1 MLRDTPVITV
11 TGLFQSSS
19 RQLWFGRDV
28 LGRRSLLYH
37 LSSDTGQLS
46 LSSVSLDPLRPW
58 TELPAVG
65 VYTVHFGDTCVSTRN
80 DVLHEILCYPW
91 MTPLGP
97 PCAPGGGVSKG
108 HVVDVADAVPV
119 SGDTCLQDQDWGG
132 VPMRWAQ
139 VGIIAPLG
147 VFNTTLP
154 GSLDEMSTGVAHSD
168 HRGEEVDM
176 TGHGCRWGG
185 EGDVVSDHS
194 RCPGD
199 GTRSRVDTD
208 SSVCQG
214 RTETITASSASN
226 SDSHVGREAPEGAS
240 VSLLKCATERQ
251 LGLSQKLL
259 DVLSEAVRVR
269 VQLQAS
275 RCHQCL
281 AQDLREDRESDVA
294 LDRISLNTTDTSPD
308 TSPAA
313 ETCELSN
320 SAVSTHNSAS
330 NSDNTAHQT
339 TVHLHDNPFE
349 KQPPK
354 EGTQKRPKNRS
365 VLSSHQFDVPDR
377 ITGRDGLG
385 QLNPDRCW
393 NFVEIDV
400 TLQELQEASIG
411 CAIWFAARGRGLVT
425 EATGKRVEYVST
437 ARVVLVGMGADEQL
451 AGYSR
456 HRMKFQ

>member
-1 MLRDTPVITV
+1 M
-11 TGLFQSSS
+11 
-19 RQLWFGRDV
+19 
-28 LGRRSLLYH
+28 
-37 LSSDTGQLS
+37 
-46 LSSVSLDPLRPW
+46 
-58 TELPAVG
+58 
-65 VYTVHFGDTCVSTRN
+65 HFGDTCVSTRN

-139 VGIIAPLG
+139 LGIIAPLG

-226 SDSHVGREAPEGAS
+226 SDSHVGRETPEGAS

-308 TSPAA
+308 TSPTA

-339 TVHLHDNPFE
+339 TEHLHDNRIR
-349 KQPPK
+349 
-354 EGTQKRPKNRS
+354 GNHCHDNTDGHCC
-365 VLSSHQFDVPDR
+365 VAMATIASSCIHQSPR
-377 ITGRDGLG
+377 EMNKTTGEFCNHGNGPQDIPHSHDDIHCGH
-385 QLNPDRCW
+385 
-393 NFVEIDV
+393 
-400 TLQELQEASIG
+400 
-411 CAIWFAARGRGLVT
+411 
-425 EATGKRVEYVST
+425 
-437 ARVVLVGMGADEQL
+437 ARVAVLFSGGIDSLVIAALAD
-451 AGYSR
+451 R
-456 HRMKFQ
+456 